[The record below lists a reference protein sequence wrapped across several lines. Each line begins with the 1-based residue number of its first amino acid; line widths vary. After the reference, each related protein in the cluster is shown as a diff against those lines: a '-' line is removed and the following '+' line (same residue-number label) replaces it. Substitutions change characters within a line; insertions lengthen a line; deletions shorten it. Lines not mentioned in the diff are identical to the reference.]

1 MLVIVAAILGARARQ
16 NQTRLPITV
25 IKADDSN
32 LTPDNICARI
42 QTQRLPMT
50 PSALATLHQHLL
62 DALTTAPAETRR
74 LFHGRGR
81 CWPGLEQVT
90 VDWLQGVL
98 LVALFKPVSDG
109 ELAALQQMLLDL
121 GQANAWQQS
130 GAHSL
135 LLQQRYLPESPTQWL
150 LGEPVELW
158 DIREHGLH
166 YRLDL
171 GKKQNTGLFL
181 DMRHGRQWVQAQAAG
196 KRVLNL
202 FAYTCGF
209 SVAALAGGAQQVVNL
224 DMAKAALSRGR
235 DNHRLNQHDLSQVVF
250 LGHDLF
256 KSWGKVA
263 KYGPYDL
270 IIIDPPS
277 FQRGSFVLSKD
288 YPKVLRRLP
297 ELLSASGLVLACSN
311 EPEIGPDYLIQ
322 AMIAEAPGLRFVE
335 RLSNPPE
342 FPDSQ
347 PDSALKALVF
357 RRD

>member
-1 MLVIVAAILGARARQ
+1 M
-16 NQTRLPITV
+16 
-25 IKADDSN
+25 
-32 LTPDNICARI
+32 TPD
-42 QTQRLPMT
+42 TF
-50 PSALATLHQHLL
+50 ATLHQHLL
-62 DALTTAPAETRR
+62 AALNTAPQETRR

-81 CWPGLEQVT
+81 CWLGLEQIT

-98 LVALFKPVSDG
+98 LVALFKPVSDD
-109 ELAALQQMLLDL
+109 ELQALQCLLLDL
-121 GQANAWQQS
+121 SQTMAWQHS

-135 LLQQRYLPESPTQWL
+135 LLQQRYLPQSPTQWL
-150 LGEPVELW
+150 LGEPVAHW
-158 DIREHGLH
+158 DIVEHGLR

-171 GKKQNTGLFL
+171 GRKQNTGLFL

-224 DMAKAALSRGR
+224 DMAKPALSRGR
-235 DNHRLNQHDLSQVVF
+235 DNHRLNDHDLSQVVF

-256 KSWGKVA
+256 KSWGKVS

-277 FQRGSFVLSKD
+277 FQRGSFELSQD

-297 ELLSASGLVLACSN
+297 ELLSTAGRVLACSN
-311 EPEIGPDYLIQ
+311 EPEIGPDYLID
-322 AMIAEAPGLRFVE
+322 AMAREAPSLHFSE

-342 FPDSQ
+342 FPDSH

-357 RRD
+357 SKR

>member
-1 MLVIVAAILGARARQ
+1 M
-16 NQTRLPITV
+16 
-25 IKADDSN
+25 
-32 LTPDNICARI
+32 
-42 QTQRLPMT
+42 
-50 PSALATLHQHLL
+50 
-62 DALTTAPAETRR
+62 
-74 LFHGRGR
+74 
-81 CWPGLEQVT
+81 
-90 VDWLQGVL
+90 DWLQGVL
-98 LVALFKPVSDG
+98 LVALFKPVSDA

-121 GQANAWQQS
+121 GQSAAWQQS

-150 LGEPVELW
+150 LGEPVEHW
-158 DIREHGLH
+158 DICEHGLH

-171 GKKQNTGLFL
+171 GKKQNSGLFL
-181 DMRHGRQWVQAQAAG
+181 DMRYGRQWVQAQAAG

-209 SVAALAGGAQQVVNL
+209 SVAALAGGARQVVNL
-224 DMAKAALSRGR
+224 DMARAALSRGR

-256 KSWGKVA
+256 KSWGKVG

-270 IIIDPPS
+270 IIVDPPS

-297 ELLSASGLVLACSN
+297 ELLSADGMVLACSN

-322 AMIAEAPGLRFVE
+322 AMASEAPSLRFGE
-335 RLSNPPE
+335 RLQNPPE

-357 RRD
+357 RCG